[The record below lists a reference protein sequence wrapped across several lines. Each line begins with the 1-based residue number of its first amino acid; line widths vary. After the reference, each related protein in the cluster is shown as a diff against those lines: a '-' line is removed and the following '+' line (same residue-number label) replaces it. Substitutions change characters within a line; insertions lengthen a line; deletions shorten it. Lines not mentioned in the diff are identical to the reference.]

1 MTIRAS
7 YERLQSRRD
16 WGFKAGVK
24 SFKAGVPFNQNPFEK
39 QKNMPMR
46 SAWIDGWIY
55 TQHQISQEI
64 RT

>member
-1 MTIRAS
+1 MTSRAS

-24 SFKAGVPFNQNPFEK
+24 SFMAGVPFNENPFEK
-39 QKNMPMR
+39 QMNMPMR

-55 TQHQISQEI
+55 TQNQLSQET